1 MKALIILIAS
11 TFFLSTIPNSKEKDS
26 LDKIMTY
33 KIDKSE
39 VVKIENTFESRIPV
53 IIVKKD

>member
-33 KIDKSE
+33 KIDKRE

>member
-11 TFFLSTIPNSKEKDS
+11 TFFLSTIPSKEKDS

-33 KIDKSE
+33 KIDKRE